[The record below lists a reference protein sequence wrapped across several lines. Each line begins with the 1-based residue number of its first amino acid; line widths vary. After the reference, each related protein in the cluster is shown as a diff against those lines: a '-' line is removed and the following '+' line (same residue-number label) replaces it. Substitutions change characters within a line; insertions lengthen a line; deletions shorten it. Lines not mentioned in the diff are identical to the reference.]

1 MDSTNFK
8 SKLDEMPSFMIENID
23 LHNTS
28 NNNLALDVNNISGIL
43 TTQNDFK
50 LTKKDNE
57 QILMDLGSKVLNITE
72 EEKEFSSDSQT
83 NEKEDDMKNSN
94 VNHLPKNGENSPKL
108 IDLPKEFIQSP
119 KSSNIH

>member
-83 NEKEDDMKNSN
+83 NEKEDD
-94 VNHLPKNGENSPKL
+94 
-108 IDLPKEFIQSP
+108 
-119 KSSNIH
+119 